1 MSQEEETPQ
10 EQDPEQV
17 DQATSPEESPA
28 DDAAEEAVTSEEVN
42 RPPFALR
49 AGAEISYGTKTGRV
63 KTVRGNG
70 TEPYEVGIEWAG
82 DRHLVWLL
90 YRALKGAY
98 EQGNLQVNS

>member
-10 EQDPEQV
+10 EQDPELV

-63 KTVRGNG
+63 KTVRAMEPSLTRSESSGPETG
-70 TEPYEVGIEWAG
+70 TWSGYCIALSREPTNRDAS
-82 DRHLVWLL
+82 R
-90 YRALKGAY
+90 
-98 EQGNLQVNS
+98 

>member
-17 DQATSPEESPA
+17 DQATSSEESPA
-28 DDAAEEAVTSEEVN
+28 SDAAEEAVTAEEVN

-70 TEPYEVGIEWAG
+70 TEPYDVGIQWDGE
-82 DRHLVWLL
+82 RHLVWRL

-98 EQGNLQVNS
+98 EKGLLQVKS